1 MAVVVGTRNGFDLV
15 DGTTA
20 EDVRRGVQAHP
31 GPRVL
36 RTFGDARRPATPR
49 ARPLPAGAA
58 PDPVACEVRED
69 PRHPALQFALYAAA
83 AVVAAV
89 ALSLL
94 YLYGS
99 GATTVPERTSVV
111 HVQVGESLWD
121 VAERSAPDSNPQAVV
136 DRIKELNHLTDTTVI
151 TPGLPLV
158 VPDGRTAPAN

>member
-20 EDVRRGVQAHP
+20 DDVRRGHQPHP

-36 RTFGDARRPATPR
+36 RTFGDTRRPTTPR
-49 ARPLPAGAA
+49 PRPAAARTA
-58 PDPVACEVRED
+58 PDPAACQVRRST
-69 PRHPALQFALYAAA
+69 RHPALRFALHA
-83 AVVAAV
+83 AVAIVAAV
-89 ALSLL
+89 TLSLL

-111 HVQVGESLWD
+111 HVQVGESLWE
-121 VAERSAPDSNPQAVV
+121 VAERSAPDSDPEAVV
-136 DRIKELNHLTDTTVI
+136 DRIRSLNNLTDTTPI

-158 VPDGRTAPAN
+158 VPDGRTAPTT